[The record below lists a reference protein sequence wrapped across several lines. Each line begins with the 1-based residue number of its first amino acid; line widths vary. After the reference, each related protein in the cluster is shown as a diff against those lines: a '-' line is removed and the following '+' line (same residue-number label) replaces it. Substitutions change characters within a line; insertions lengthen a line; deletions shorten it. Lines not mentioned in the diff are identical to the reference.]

1 MLRPRRSAWSGVMSG
16 ANTAGSGVMSGANT
30 AESGVMSG
38 ANTARERREERKE
51 KE

>member
-1 MLRPRRSAWSGVMSG
+1 MSG
-16 ANTAGSGVMSGANT
+16 ANTAESGVMSGANT

>member
-1 MLRPRRSAWSGVMSG
+1 
-16 ANTAGSGVMSGANT
+16 MSGANT

-38 ANTARERREERKE
+38 ANTAISEDQQRKE